1 MFSNKQVVE
10 TFNNKKKGQENPNKK
25 FSPRQEIN

>member
-10 TFNNKKKGQENPNKK
+10 TFNNEKKGYEDPNKK
-25 FSPRQEIN
+25 FSHDRR

>member
-10 TFNNKKKGQENPNKK
+10 TFNNKKKGHEDPNKK
-25 FSPRQEIN
+25 FSHDRR